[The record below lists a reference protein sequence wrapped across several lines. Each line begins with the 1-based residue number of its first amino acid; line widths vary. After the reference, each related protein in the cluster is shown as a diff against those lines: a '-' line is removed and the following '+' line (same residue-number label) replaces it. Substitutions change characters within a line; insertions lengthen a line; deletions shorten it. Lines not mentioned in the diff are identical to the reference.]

1 MGERCEGRRKG
12 TSPGRAMA
20 RGKAEDGAHAE
31 DQRTR
36 ERQGKKKRKMDE
48 QDGQDEGGEAAIGAR
63 SGRALCIKRR
73 RIVARHAA
81 DRG

>member
-1 MGERCEGRRKG
+1 MRQGTRRKAGEGDERDKMKEKRGRQKG

-36 ERQGKKKRKMDE
+36 ERQGKKRNM
-48 QDGQDEGGEAAIGAR
+48 DGQDEQDEGGK
-63 SGRALCIKRR
+63 GRR
-73 RIVARHAA
+73 VAR
-81 DRG
+81 DES